1 MGWDRKGWGG
11 VGWDGIKDSGS
22 IEFYVIGLN
31 VEYYENSTLQN
42 TSNIEHR

>member
-1 MGWDRKGWGG
+1 MGWDRKGWGVMGWGG

-31 VEYYENSTLQN
+31 VEYYENSTL
-42 TSNIEHR
+42 